1 MKKMT
6 ALVLAL
12 ALCLS
17 LAACGTDSA
26 SSTTAP
32 QNTTETSTET
42 TAISGGSE
50 NTADTVKVDP
60 STIDAYA
67 ITVMSGGAAWSQF
80 ERGFFDACDELG
92 INGYYLAPVDRGNAT
107 QMAELLDSAVTAGG
121 DIIMGTFTSLDMFGP
136 ALLKSKENGAVNA
149 SVQVT
154 LSEEY
159 CDFQIGTD
167 QEAIGVV
174 WADTLIE
181 YYEKSGFET
190 LNFILGRGSASELSV
205 AKDAAL
211 TSRLEEKGYAD
222 RIIYLEEVFDA
233 GSAVTAAEQYAD
245 YYKVYP
251 DLNCILCENSSAA
264 TMGAANF
271 VQENHLEDQFITI
284 GADASADILNY
295 VLDGALDCTI
305 NQDFY
310 YMGYQGVKMAYDLLV
325 NGKAPA
331 SYQNDSGCYLIR
343 PEEVVEY
350 AANAGID
357 LG

>member
-1 MKKMT
+1 MKKMI
-6 ALVLAL
+6 ALVLTL
-12 ALCLS
+12 VLCLS
-17 LAACGTDSA
+17 MAACGTESN
-26 SSTTAP
+26 SPTV
-32 QNTTETSTET
+32 QTETPPTSGSVEET
-42 TAISGGSE
+42 TLQA
-50 NTADTVKVDP
+50 NP
-60 STIDAYA
+60 SDIDAYA

-80 ERGFFDACDELG
+80 ERGFYDACEELG
-92 INGYYLAPVDRGNAT
+92 ISGYYLAPVDRNNTT
-107 QMAELLDSAVTAGG
+107 QMAELLDSAVTSGG
-121 DIIMGTFTSLDMFGP
+121 DIILGTFTSLDMFGP
-136 ALLKSKENGAVNA
+136 ALQKAKESGAVTG

-154 LSEEY
+154 LNEEY

-167 QEAIGVV
+167 QKALGVV

-181 YYEKSGFET
+181 YYEKSGFEK
-190 LNFILGRGSASELSV
+190 LNFILGRGSASELTI
-205 AKDAAL
+205 AKDTAL
-211 TSRLEEKGYAD
+211 KNRLEEKGYSD

-245 YYKVYP
+245 YYKIYP
-251 DLNCILCENSSAA
+251 ELNCILCENSSAA

-284 GADASADILNY
+284 GTDASADILNY

-310 YMGYQGVKMAYDLLV
+310 FMGYQGIKLAYDMLV
-325 NGKAPA
+325 NGNAPE

-343 PEEVVEY
+343 PEEVKDY
-350 AANAGID
+350 AQKAGID

>member
-1 MKKMT
+1 MKKMIT
-6 ALVLAL
+6 LALAL

-17 LAACGTDSA
+17 LAACGT
-26 SSTTAP
+26 
-32 QNTTETSTET
+32 ETVNSPSPSET
-42 TAISGGSE
+42 TPVSDSSKDPVGE
-50 NTADTVKVDP
+50 VKVDP

-80 ERGFFDACDELG
+80 ERGFLAACDELG
-92 INGYYLAPVDRGNAT
+92 INGYYLAPVDRNNLT
-107 QMAELLDSAVTAGG
+107 QMAELLDSAVTANG
-121 DIIMGTFTSLDMFGP
+121 DIILGTFSSLDMFGP
-136 ALLKSKENGAVNA
+136 GLLKSKENGAVNA

-167 QEAIGVV
+167 QTALGVV

-181 YYEKSGFET
+181 YYEKSGFEK
-190 LNFILGRGSASELSV
+190 LNFILGRGTASEITV
-205 AKDAAL
+205 AKDTAL
-211 TSRLEEKGYAD
+211 ANRLEERGYD
-222 RIIYLEEVFDA
+222 DKIIYLAEVFDA

-245 YYKVYP
+245 YYKIYP
-251 DLNCILCENSSAA
+251 ELNCILCENSSAA

-284 GADASADILNY
+284 GTDASADILNY

-310 YMGYQGVKMAYDLLV
+310 YMGYEGVKMAYDLLV
-325 NGKAPA
+325 NGKAPE

-343 PEEVVEY
+343 PEEVEEY
-350 AANAGID
+350 AAIAGID

>member
-1 MKKMT
+1 MKKKMT
-6 ALVLAL
+6 ALVLAVSLLL
-12 ALCLS
+12 A
-17 LAACGTDSA
+17 LAACGTEPNNSPAVTQPPAGTASA
-26 SSTTAP
+26 SGNSKNPVGDA
-32 QNTTETSTET
+32 E
-42 TAISGGSE
+42 
-50 NTADTVKVDP
+50 VDP

-80 ERGFFDACDELG
+80 ERGFLDACKELG
-92 INGYYLAPVDRGNAT
+92 INGYYLAPVDRNNAT
-107 QMAELLDSAVTAGG
+107 QMAELLDSAVTSKG
-121 DIIMGTFTSLDMFGP
+121 DIIIGTFMSLDMFGP
-136 ALLKSKENGAVNA
+136 GLLQSRKNGAVNA

-167 QEAIGVV
+167 QEAIGIV

-181 YYEKSGFET
+181 YYEASGFEK
-190 LNFILGRGSASELSV
+190 LNFILGRGSASELTIV
-205 AKDAAL
+205 KDAAL
-211 TSRLEEKGYAD
+211 VNRLKEKGYDD
-222 RIIYLEEVFDA
+222 RIIYLDEVFDS

-245 YYKVYP
+245 YYKIYP
-251 DLNCILCENSSAA
+251 ELNCILCENSSAA

-310 YMGYQGVKMAYDLLV
+310 QMGYRGIMLAYDLLV
-325 NGKAPA
+325 NGNAPE

-343 PEEVVEY
+343 PEDVEEY
-350 AANAGID
+350 AASAGID